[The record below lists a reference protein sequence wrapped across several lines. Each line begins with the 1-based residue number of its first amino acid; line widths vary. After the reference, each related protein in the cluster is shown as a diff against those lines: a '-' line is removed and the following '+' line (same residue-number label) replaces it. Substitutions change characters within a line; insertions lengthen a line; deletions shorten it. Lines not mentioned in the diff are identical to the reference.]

1 MTDELEAALR
11 RTLTDAAER
20 APKAPPGIG
29 REPRTPPARRGYSRM
44 ALAAAAVALA
54 VGGVAVGGRTLLS
67 GSQGSQSTGGREV
80 RQPVT
85 APSPTLHRP
94 KKTKVPPMEQVWP
107 KAIHRVPRTL
117 TNGHVFHPE
126 AIIDDHTILVSTQ
139 SSFEKADALY
149 AYDLNTHA
157 TRQVTQI
164 VTPPKTTVFASGITV
179 AEGYAAWWV
188 AGDYGGEIWSAPI
201 AGGAA
206 RLVSRVSTGA
216 PSQLAIDDGHVSW
229 SPERTGGVYRA
240 PVTGGPAQ
248 EVPGT
253 RSMFILAWPWVGSPP
268 PNHAVGE
275 ASMGITAFSHV
286 KNVLTGE
293 TRSARLT
300 DRAAWKCGLT
310 WCIGHG
316 PNFVTEAQRR
326 DGSGRRAIPTQ
337 VPEWGLAPILER
349 FVITFPGG
357 GTVAVY
363 DLRTGRSGDLRITHG
378 KGDYSYV
385 MPIDPANRLY
395 WTMTKNGYVIVDL
408 GAI

>member
-1 MTDELEAALR
+1 MTDELQDALR
-11 RTLTDAAER
+11 RTFADAAER

-29 REPRTPPARRGYSRM
+29 LESGTRRAPRRYARM
-44 ALAAAAVALA
+44 ALAAAAVVLA
-54 VGGVAVGGRTLLS
+54 IGGTTVGGRALLS
-67 GSQGSQSTGGREV
+67 GSQGSGSQSTGGRE
-80 RQPVT
+80 PAA

-117 TNGHVFHPE
+117 TDGRVFRPE
-126 AIIDDHTILVSTQ
+126 AIIDDHTILISTG

-149 AYDLNTHA
+149 AYDLNTHG
-157 TRQVTQI
+157 TKQVTQI
-164 VTPPKTTVFASGITV
+164 VTPPQTTVFASGFTV
-179 AEGYAAWWV
+179 GSGYAAWWV

-206 RLVSRVSTGA
+206 RLVSRVPTSA
-216 PSQLAIDDGHVSW
+216 PSQVAIDGGNVVW
-229 SPERTGGVYRA
+229 SPERTGGIYRA
-240 PVTGGPAQ
+240 PVTGGPAK

-275 ASMGITAFSHV
+275 SSMGVTAFAHV

-326 DGSGRRAIPTQ
+326 DGSGRHAIPEQ
-337 VPEWGLAPILER
+337 QPEWGLAPILDR
-349 FVITFPGG
+349 FVITFPAS
-357 GTVAVY
+357 GTVGVY
-363 DLRTGRSGDLRITHG
+363 DLRTGRSGDLRLTHS
-378 KGDYSYV
+378 KGDSSYV
-385 MPIDPANRLY
+385 LPRDAASRLY
-395 WTMTKNGYVIVDL
+395 WATTKGGYVIVAL